1 MAPVLNTGG
10 SNNTF
15 EVQFTLALFGKPKIL
30 AVPNGF
36 QRVRATDPTTR
47 SMIVEPYQNCQ
58 GCGGDLNK
66 TTVYRR
72 HAYCNDCDRTL

>member
-1 MAPVLNTGG
+1 
-10 SNNTF
+10 
-15 EVQFTLALFGKPKIL
+15 
-30 AVPNGF
+30 
-36 QRVRATDPTTR
+36 
-47 SMIVEPYQNCQ
+47 MIVEPYQNCQ